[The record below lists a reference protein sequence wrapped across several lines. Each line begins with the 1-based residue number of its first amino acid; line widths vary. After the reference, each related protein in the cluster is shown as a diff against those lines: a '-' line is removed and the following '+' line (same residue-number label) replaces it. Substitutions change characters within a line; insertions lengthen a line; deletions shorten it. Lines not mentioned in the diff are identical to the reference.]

1 MENTFGEKRVLQLQ
15 MEGRE
20 ESGPAQALGGTRL
33 PGLLS
38 RSGVNAQVSACT
50 CARCRG
56 VERRENSAEV
66 SGKAVHLNSQAGSGA
81 AVAAAGAGGVAG
93 SSGPGSCSFNT
104 MKDQV
109 GKDRH

>member
-15 MEGRE
+15 MEGRA

-50 CARCRG
+50 CARCRR

-81 AVAAAGAGGVAG
+81 AAALPLRGRVGLQEAQGLGVVP
-93 SSGPGSCSFNT
+93 ST
-104 MKDQV
+104 Q
-109 GKDRH
+109 

>member
-81 AVAAAGAGGVAG
+81 AAALPLQGRVGLQEAQGLGVVP
-93 SSGPGSCSFNT
+93 ST
-104 MKDQV
+104 Q
-109 GKDRH
+109 

>member
-1 MENTFGEKRVLQLQ
+1 MENAFGEKRVLQLQ

-38 RSGVNAQVSACT
+38 QSGANAQVSACT
-50 CARCRG
+50 CARRG
-56 VERRENSAEV
+56 RVERRESSAEV
-66 SGKAVHLNSQAGSGA
+66 PGKAVRLNSQAGSGA
-81 AVAAAGAGGVAG
+81 DTAGAGGVAG

-104 MKDQV
+104 IKGQV
-109 GKDRH
+109 GKDWH